1 MTKNESS
8 PAMGRLEITKQPHIG
23 LYPGTFDP
31 VTLGHL
37 DIVKRAAKLV
47 DHLVIG
53 LATGTGKSPLFSLE
67 ERVAMW
73 RHEAALV
80 AQGRATIEVVPFDNK
95 LQVDFARELGATVII
110 RGLRAVSDF
119 EYEFQMAAMN
129 QRLNTE
135 VEAVFLM
142 AEPRSQAINSRLV
155 KEIAM
160 LGGDVKPFT
169 SPHVADLLVKRCKE
183 LKGRQ

>member
-1 MTKNESS
+1 MAGQTPS
-8 PAMGRLEITKQPHIG
+8 PGGPHRSRVG

-37 DIVKRAAKLV
+37 DIVKRAVKLV

-53 LATGTGKSPLFSLE
+53 LATGSGKQPLFSLD

-73 RHEAALV
+73 RFEAEHLSNND
-80 AQGRATIEVVPFDNK
+80 ATIEVVAFSNK
-95 LQVDFARELGATVII
+95 LQVEFAREVGANVIV

-129 QRLNTE
+129 QRLATDIE
-135 VEAVFLM
+135 TVFLM
-142 AEPRSQAINSRLV
+142 ADPRNQAIASRLV
-155 KEIAM
+155 KEIAL
-160 LGGDVKPFT
+160 LGGDVKAFT

-183 LKGRQ
+183 LVGR